1 MSSSSSGARLGSG
14 DSPRTLFFQQLTP
27 PPRAATSLSLSCP
40 PPLSTNRRFFFFF
53 FLLRPLRRQTAQ
65 PLSALPFLIHALLL
79 LSLSLFPDQILLNL
93 SPFRVL
99 SMSVHFFFFLRS
111 LCLCQAARFLRP
123 APLNP
128 QGPLV
133 DEGRFARFEYE
144 SCNYNRG

>member
-1 MSSSSSGARLGSG
+1 MTRPEPSSSNNLLPHLEPRPHSPSLAPLLSLPTAASSSFSSSCAPYAAKPLS
-14 DSPRTLFFQQLTP
+14 LFLLFPFLST
-27 PPRAATSLSLSCP
+27 RSSFSLSLSFP
-40 PPLSTNRRFFFFF
+40 IRS
-53 FLLRPLRRQTAQ
+53 FLTSLR
-65 PLSALPFLIHALLL
+65 S
-79 LSLSLFPDQILLNL
+79 
-93 SPFRVL
+93 VL